1 MISIYGGTSNSAL
14 DYYSVTATA
23 NTTTTSATPVALNAM
38 TLTPPAGT
46 YFVFFS
52 TYTVQSAFD
61 HTFLQLYIDAVAEA
75 ATLKQATGRE
85 ATTLGTNPI
94 FNPSAI
100 ISVVTVNGSQ
110 AINIR
115 WWTSGATATCHQR
128 ELHVLRITP

>member
-1 MISIYGGTSNSAL
+1 MSIYVSSTQAFPETYSITSA
-14 DYYSVTATA
+14 A

-46 YFVFFS
+46 YIAFFS

-61 HTFLQLYIDAVAEA
+61 HTFLQLYIDAVAVA
-75 ATLKQATGRE
+75 DTLREATGRA
-85 ATTLGTNPI
+85 ATTLGSNPI

-100 ISVVTVNGSQ
+100 ITVVTVNGSQ
-110 AINIR
+110 AINMR

-128 ELHVLRITP
+128 ALVLLRVGG